1 MTKKSNGTDAKLAPL
16 RQKIDKID
24 DEILGLLDER
34 MQIVREIGAVKL
46 KERAF
51 IYHPK
56 REREIVERLTNLNP
70 QFITSSAINA
80 IYSEIFAT
88 SRHLE
93 LPERVAYLGPMGS
106 FTHQVAISRFG
117 KISEYLSATNIES
130 IFKLVENKSVKYGV
144 IPIENNSNGIVGES
158 LDFLSKYNVKIIA
171 EANLAIHHSLASNEK
186 LLSNIKKIYSKDVAF
201 GQCREFLKNYS
212 LQNAEL
218 IPLDSTAKAA
228 KIASSEKNSAAIC
241 SKVAADSFGL
251 PIMFENIQDSNE
263 NITRFFIISD
273 FKLPQS
279 GADKTSFCAF
289 INNSDKPGTLA
300 NLLND
305 FSKANINLVK
315 LESRPMRGK
324 KGFSF
329 WFYMELDGHID
340 DLAVGEIFKA
350 QGEVLKWLGSYPK

>member
-1 MTKKSNGTDAKLAPL
+1 MNANKSTEAKLAPL
-16 RQKIDKID
+16 RAQIDELDNK
-24 DEILGLLDER
+24 ILGLLDER
-34 MQIVREIGAVKL
+34 MKIVREIGALKVKE
-46 KERAF
+46 KAF

-70 QFITSSAINA
+70 QFITPSAINA

-93 LPERVAYLGPMGS
+93 LPERVAYLGPTGS
-106 FTHQVAISRFG
+106 FTHQVAMSRFG
-117 KISEYLSATNIES
+117 KVSEYISATNIES

-158 LDFLSKYNVKIIA
+158 LDFLSKYDVKIIA
-171 EANLAIHHSLASNEK
+171 EASLAIHHSLASNEK

-228 KIASSEKNSAAIC
+228 KVAASEKNSAAIC
-241 SKVAADSFGL
+241 SKVAADSLGL

-273 FKLPQS
+273 FKLGVS
-279 GADKTSFCAF
+279 GNDKTSFCAF

-315 LESRPMRGK
+315 LESRPLRHN

-329 WFYMELDGHID
+329 WFYMELEGHID
-340 DLAVGEIFKA
+340 DSHIAEIFAEK
-350 QGEVLKWLGSYPK
+350 GERLKWLGSYPK

>member
-1 MTKKSNGTDAKLAPL
+1 MNKSTEAKLAPL
-16 RQKIDKID
+16 RAQIDELDNK
-24 DEILGLLDER
+24 ILGLLDER
-34 MQIVREIGAVKL
+34 MRIVREIGAVKV
-46 KERAF
+46 KEKAF

-70 QFITSSAINA
+70 KFITPNAINA

-106 FTHQVAISRFG
+106 FTHQVAMSRFG
-117 KISEYLSATNIES
+117 KVSEYISATNIES

-158 LDFLSKYNVKIIA
+158 LDFLSKYDVKIIA
-171 EANLAIHHSLASNEK
+171 EASLAIHHSLASNEK

-228 KIASSEKNSAAIC
+228 KVAAGEKNSAAIC
-241 SKVAADSFGL
+241 SKVAADSLGL

-273 FKLPQS
+273 FKLGIS
-279 GADKTSFCAF
+279 GNDKTSFCAF

-315 LESRPMRGK
+315 LESRPLRNA

-329 WFYMELDGHID
+329 WFYMELEGHID
-340 DLAVGEIFKA
+340 DKNIQEIFSQKK
-350 QGEVLKWLGSYPK
+350 ERLKWLGSYPK

>member
-1 MTKKSNGTDAKLAPL
+1 MNANKSTEAKLAPL
-16 RQKIDKID
+16 RAQIDELDNK
-24 DEILGLLDER
+24 ILGLLDER
-34 MQIVREIGAVKL
+34 MKIVRDIGAVKV
-46 KERAF
+46 KEKAF

-70 QFITSSAINA
+70 RFITPSAINA

-93 LPERVAYLGPMGS
+93 LPERVAYLGPTGS
-106 FTHQVAISRFG
+106 FTHQVAMSRFG
-117 KISEYLSATNIES
+117 KVSEYISATNIES

-158 LDFLSKYNVKIIA
+158 LDFLSKYDVKIIA
-171 EANLAIHHSLASNEK
+171 EASLAIHHSLASNEK

-212 LQNAEL
+212 LQNVEL

-228 KIASSEKNSAAIC
+228 KVAAGEKNSAAIC
-241 SKVAADSFGL
+241 SKVAADSLGL

-273 FKLPQS
+273 FKLGVS
-279 GADKTSFCAF
+279 GNDKTSFCAF

-315 LESRPMRGK
+315 LESRPLRHN

-329 WFYMELDGHID
+329 WFYMELEGHID
-340 DLAVGEIFKA
+340 DSHIAEIFAEK
-350 QGEVLKWLGSYPK
+350 GKLLKWVGSYPK

>member
-1 MTKKSNGTDAKLAPL
+1 MNANKSTEAKLAPL
-16 RQKIDKID
+16 RAQIDELDNK
-24 DEILGLLDER
+24 ILGLLDKR
-34 MQIVREIGAVKL
+34 MKIVREIGAVKV
-46 KERAF
+46 KEKAF

-70 QFITSSAINA
+70 QFITPNAINA

-93 LPERVAYLGPMGS
+93 LPERVAYLGPTGS
-106 FTHQVAISRFG
+106 FTHQVAMSRFG
-117 KISEYLSATNIES
+117 KVSEYISATNIES

-158 LDFLSKYNVKIIA
+158 LDFLSKYDVKIIA
-171 EANLAIHHSLASNEK
+171 EASLAIHHSLASNEK

-228 KIASSEKNSAAIC
+228 KVAASEKNSAAIC
-241 SKVAADSFGL
+241 SKVAADSLGL

-273 FKLPQS
+273 FKLGVS
-279 GADKTSFCAF
+279 GNDKTSFCAF

-315 LESRPMRGK
+315 LESRPLRHN

-329 WFYMELDGHID
+329 WFYMELEGHID
-340 DLAVGEIFKA
+340 DSHIAEIFAEK
-350 QGEVLKWLGSYPK
+350 GERLKWLGSYPK

>member
-1 MTKKSNGTDAKLAPL
+1 MNANKSTEAKLAPL
-16 RQKIDKID
+16 RAQIDELDNK
-24 DEILGLLDER
+24 ILGLLDKR
-34 MQIVREIGAVKL
+34 MKIVREIGAVKV
-46 KERAF
+46 KEKAF

-70 QFITSSAINA
+70 QFITPSAINA

-93 LPERVAYLGPMGS
+93 LPERVAYLGPTGS
-106 FTHQVAISRFG
+106 FTHQVAMSRFG
-117 KISEYLSATNIES
+117 KVSEYISATNIES

-158 LDFLSKYNVKIIA
+158 LDFLSKYDVKIIA
-171 EANLAIHHSLASNEK
+171 EASLAIHHSLASNEK

-228 KIASSEKNSAAIC
+228 KVAAGEKNSAAIC
-241 SKVAADSFGL
+241 SKVAADSLGL

-273 FKLPQS
+273 FKLGVS
-279 GADKTSFCAF
+279 GNDKTSFCAF

-315 LESRPMRGK
+315 LESRPLRHN

-329 WFYMELDGHID
+329 WFYMELEGHID
-340 DLAVGEIFKA
+340 DSHIAEIFAEK
-350 QGEVLKWLGSYPK
+350 GGRLKWLGSYPK

>member
-1 MTKKSNGTDAKLAPL
+1 MNKSTEAKLAPL
-16 RQKIDKID
+16 RAQIDELDNK
-24 DEILGLLDER
+24 ILGLLDER
-34 MQIVREIGAVKL
+34 MKIVREIGAVKV
-46 KERAF
+46 KEKAF

-70 QFITSSAINA
+70 QFITPSAINA

-93 LPERVAYLGPMGS
+93 LPERVAYLGPTGS
-106 FTHQVAISRFG
+106 FTHQVAMSRFG
-117 KISEYLSATNIES
+117 KVSEYISATNIES

-158 LDFLSKYNVKIIA
+158 LDFLSKYDVKIIA
-171 EANLAIHHSLASNEK
+171 EASLAIHHSLASNEK

-212 LQNAEL
+212 LQNVEL

-228 KIASSEKNSAAIC
+228 KVAAGEKNSAAIC
-241 SKVAADSFGL
+241 SKVAADSLGL

-273 FKLPQS
+273 FKLGVS
-279 GADKTSFCAF
+279 GNDKTSFCAF

-315 LESRPMRGK
+315 LESRPLRHN

-329 WFYMELDGHID
+329 WFYMELEGHID
-340 DLAVGEIFKA
+340 DSHIAEIFAEK
-350 QGEVLKWLGSYPK
+350 GGRLKWLGSYPK

>member
-1 MTKKSNGTDAKLAPL
+1 MNANKSTEAKLAPL
-16 RQKIDKID
+16 RAQIDELDNK
-24 DEILGLLDER
+24 ILGLLDKR
-34 MQIVREIGAVKL
+34 MKIVREIGAVKV
-46 KERAF
+46 KEKAF

-70 QFITSSAINA
+70 QFITPNAINA

-93 LPERVAYLGPMGS
+93 LPERVAYLGPTGS
-106 FTHQVAISRFG
+106 FTHQVAMSRFG
-117 KISEYLSATNIES
+117 KVSEYISATNIES

-158 LDFLSKYNVKIIA
+158 LDFLSKYDVKIIA
-171 EANLAIHHSLASNEK
+171 EASLAIHHSLASNEK

-228 KIASSEKNSAAIC
+228 KVAASEKNSAAIC
-241 SKVAADSFGL
+241 SKVAADSLGL

-273 FKLPQS
+273 FKLGVS
-279 GADKTSFCAF
+279 GNDKTSFCAF

-315 LESRPMRGK
+315 LESRPLRHN

-329 WFYMELDGHID
+329 WFYMELEGHID
-340 DLAVGEIFKA
+340 DSHIAEIFAKK
-350 QGEVLKWLGSYPK
+350 GGRLKWLGSYPK

>member
-1 MTKKSNGTDAKLAPL
+1 MNANKSTEAKLAPL
-16 RQKIDKID
+16 RAQIDELDNK
-24 DEILGLLDER
+24 ILGLLDKR
-34 MQIVREIGAVKL
+34 MKIVRDIGTVKV
-46 KERAF
+46 KEKAF

-70 QFITSSAINA
+70 KFITPSAINA

-93 LPERVAYLGPMGS
+93 LPERVAYLGPTGS
-106 FTHQVAISRFG
+106 FTHQVAMSRFG
-117 KISEYLSATNIES
+117 KVSEYISATNIES

-158 LDFLSKYNVKIIA
+158 LDFLSKYDVKIIA
-171 EANLAIHHSLASNEK
+171 EASLAIHHSLASNEK

-212 LQNAEL
+212 LQNVEL

-228 KIASSEKNSAAIC
+228 KVAAGEKNSAAIC
-241 SKVAADSFGL
+241 SKVAADSLGL

-273 FKLPQS
+273 FKLGVS
-279 GADKTSFCAF
+279 GNDKTSFCAF

-315 LESRPMRGK
+315 LESRPLRHN

-329 WFYMELDGHID
+329 WFYMELEGHID
-340 DLAVGEIFKA
+340 DSHIAEIFAEK
-350 QGEVLKWLGSYPK
+350 GERLKWLGSYPK

>member
-1 MTKKSNGTDAKLAPL
+1 MNKSTEAKLAPL
-16 RQKIDKID
+16 RAQIDELDNKIL
-24 DEILGLLDER
+24 ELLDER
-34 MQIVREIGAVKL
+34 MKVVREIGALKVKE
-46 KERAF
+46 KAF

-56 REREIVERLTNLNP
+56 REREIITRLTNKNP
-70 QFITSSAINA
+70 RFITPNAINA
-80 IYSEIFAT
+80 IYNEIFAT

-106 FTHQVAISRFG
+106 FTHQVAMSRFG
-117 KISEYLSATNIES
+117 KVSEYISATNIES
-130 IFKLVENKSVKYGV
+130 IFKLVENKSAKYGV

-158 LDFLSKYNVKIIA
+158 LDFLSKYDVKIIA
-171 EANLAIHHSLASNEK
+171 EESLAIHHSLASNEK

-228 KIASSEKNSAAIC
+228 KVAMSEKNSAAIC
-241 SKVAADSFGL
+241 SKVAADSLGL

-273 FKLPQS
+273 FKLSVS
-279 GADKTSFCAF
+279 GNDKTSFCAF

-315 LESRPMRGK
+315 LESRPLRNT

-329 WFYMELDGHID
+329 WFYMELEGHID
-340 DLAVGEIFKA
+340 DKNIQEIFTQK
-350 QGEVLKWLGSYPK
+350 GERLKWLGSYPK

>member
-1 MTKKSNGTDAKLAPL
+1 MNANKSTEAKLAPL
-16 RQKIDKID
+16 RAQIDELDNK
-24 DEILGLLDER
+24 ILGLLDKR
-34 MQIVREIGAVKL
+34 MKIVREIGAVKV
-46 KERAF
+46 KEKAF

-56 REREIVERLTNLNP
+56 REREIVERLNSLNP
-70 QFITSSAINA
+70 QFITPSAINA

-93 LPERVAYLGPMGS
+93 LPERVAYLGPTGS
-106 FTHQVAISRFG
+106 FTHQVAMSRFG
-117 KISEYLSATNIES
+117 KVSEYISATNIES

-158 LDFLSKYNVKIIA
+158 LDFLSKYDVKIIA
-171 EANLAIHHSLASNEK
+171 EASLAIHHSLASNEK

-228 KIASSEKNSAAIC
+228 KVAASEKNSAAIC
-241 SKVAADSFGL
+241 SKVAADSLGL

-273 FKLPQS
+273 FKLGVS
-279 GADKTSFCAF
+279 GNDKTSFCAF

-315 LESRPMRGK
+315 LESRPLRHN

-329 WFYMELDGHID
+329 WFYMELEGHID
-340 DLAVGEIFKA
+340 DSHIAEIFAEK
-350 QGEVLKWLGSYPK
+350 GDRLKWLGSYPK

>member
-1 MTKKSNGTDAKLAPL
+1 MNANKSTDAKLAPL
-16 RQKIDKID
+16 RAQIDELD
-24 DEILGLLDER
+24 NEILWLLDKR
-34 MQIVREIGAVKL
+34 MRIVREIGEIKAKQ
-46 KERAF
+46 KAF

-70 QFITSSAINA
+70 RFITPSAINA

-106 FTHQVAISRFG
+106 FTHQVAMSRFG
-117 KISEYLSATNIES
+117 KVSEYISATNIES

-158 LDFLSKYNVKIIA
+158 LDFLSKYDVKIIA
-171 EANLAIHHSLASNEK
+171 EASLAIHHSLASNEK
-186 LLSNIKKIYSKDVAF
+186 LLANIKKIYSKDVAF

-228 KIASSEKNSAAIC
+228 KVAANEKNSAAIC
-241 SKVAADSFGL
+241 SKVAADSLGL

-273 FKLPQS
+273 FKLGAS
-279 GADKTSFCAF
+279 GNDKTSFCAY

-315 LESRPMRGK
+315 LESRPLRK
-324 KGFSF
+324 DKGFSF
-329 WFYMELDGHID
+329 WFYMELEGHID
-340 DLAVGEIFKA
+340 DKNIQEIFA
-350 QGEVLKWLGSYPK
+350 QKGERLKWLGSYPK

>member
-1 MTKKSNGTDAKLAPL
+1 MNANKSTEAKLAPL
-16 RQKIDKID
+16 RAQIDELDNK
-24 DEILGLLDER
+24 ILGLLDKR
-34 MQIVREIGAVKL
+34 MKIVRDIGAVKV
-46 KERAF
+46 KEKAF

-70 QFITSSAINA
+70 QFITPSAINA

-93 LPERVAYLGPMGS
+93 LPERVAYLGPTGS
-106 FTHQVAISRFG
+106 FTHQVAMSRFG
-117 KISEYLSATNIES
+117 KVSEYISATNIES

-158 LDFLSKYNVKIIA
+158 LDFLSKYDVKIIA
-171 EANLAIHHSLASNEK
+171 EASLAIHHSLASNEK

-212 LQNAEL
+212 LQNVEL

-228 KIASSEKNSAAIC
+228 KVAAGEKNSAAIC
-241 SKVAADSFGL
+241 SKVAADSLGL

-273 FKLPQS
+273 FKLGVS
-279 GADKTSFCAF
+279 GNDKTSFCAF

-315 LESRPMRGK
+315 LESRPLRHN

-329 WFYMELDGHID
+329 WFYMELEGHID
-340 DLAVGEIFKA
+340 DSHIAEIFAEK
-350 QGEVLKWLGSYPK
+350 GERLKWLGSYPK

>member
-1 MTKKSNGTDAKLAPL
+1 MNKSTEAKLAPL
-16 RQKIDKID
+16 RAQIDELDNK
-24 DEILGLLDER
+24 ILGLLDKR
-34 MQIVREIGAVKL
+34 MKIVRDIGAVKV
-46 KERAF
+46 KEKAF

-70 QFITSSAINA
+70 RFITPSAINA

-93 LPERVAYLGPMGS
+93 LPERVAYLGPTGS
-106 FTHQVAISRFG
+106 FTHQVAMSRFG
-117 KISEYLSATNIES
+117 KVSEYISATNIES

-158 LDFLSKYNVKIIA
+158 LDFLSKYDVKIIA
-171 EANLAIHHSLASNEK
+171 EASLAIHHSLASNEK

-212 LQNAEL
+212 LQNVEL

-228 KIASSEKNSAAIC
+228 KVAAGEKNSAAIC
-241 SKVAADSFGL
+241 SKVAADSLGL

-273 FKLPQS
+273 FKLGVS
-279 GADKTSFCAF
+279 GNDKTSFCAF

-315 LESRPMRGK
+315 LESRPLRHN

-329 WFYMELDGHID
+329 WFYMELEGHID
-340 DLAVGEIFKA
+340 DSHIAEIFAEK
-350 QGEVLKWLGSYPK
+350 GERLKWLGSYPK

>member
-1 MTKKSNGTDAKLAPL
+1 MKKPNDTAKKLAPL

-24 DEILGLLDER
+24 NEILELLDKR

-46 KERAF
+46 KEKAF

-56 REREIVERLTNLNP
+56 REREIVERLNALNP
-70 QFITSSAINA
+70 RFITPSAIDA

-106 FTHQVAISRFG
+106 FTHQVALSRFG
-117 KISEYLSATNIES
+117 KISEYVSATNIEG

-144 IPIENNSNGIVGES
+144 LPIENNSNGIVGES

-171 EANLAIHHSLASNEK
+171 EASLAIHHSLASNEK
-186 LLSNIKKIYSKDVAF
+186 LLKNIKKIYSKDVAF

-228 KIASSEKNSAAIC
+228 QIASGEKNSAAIC
-241 SKVAADSFGL
+241 SKVAADCFNL
-251 PIMFENIQDSNE
+251 PIMFENIQDSVE

-273 FKLPQS
+273 FKLPKS

-289 INNSDKPGTLA
+289 INDSNKPGTLA
-300 NLLND
+300 KLLNE
-305 FSKANINLVK
+305 FNSAKINLVK
-315 LESRPMRGK
+315 LESRPVRK
-324 KGFSF
+324 SKDFSF
-329 WFYMELDGHID
+329 WFYMELEGHID
-340 DLAVGEIFKA
+340 DLHINAIFK
-350 QGEVLKWLGSYPK
+350 QKGDILKWLGSYPK

>member
-1 MTKKSNGTDAKLAPL
+1 MNKNTEAKLAPL
-16 RQKIDKID
+16 RAQIDELDNK
-24 DEILGLLDER
+24 ILGLLDER
-34 MQIVREIGAVKL
+34 MKIVREIGAVKV
-46 KERAF
+46 KEKAF

-70 QFITSSAINA
+70 RFITPSAINA

-93 LPERVAYLGPMGS
+93 LPERVAYLGPTGS
-106 FTHQVAISRFG
+106 FTHQVAMSRFG
-117 KISEYLSATNIES
+117 KVSEYISATNIES

-158 LDFLSKYNVKIIA
+158 LDFLSKYDVKIIA
-171 EANLAIHHSLASNEK
+171 EASLAIHHSLASNEK

-212 LQNAEL
+212 LQNVEL

-228 KIASSEKNSAAIC
+228 KVAAGEKNSAAIC
-241 SKVAADSFGL
+241 SKVAADSLGL

-273 FKLPQS
+273 FKLGVS
-279 GADKTSFCAF
+279 GNDKTSFCAF

-315 LESRPMRGK
+315 LESRPLRHN

-329 WFYMELDGHID
+329 WFYMELEGHID
-340 DLAVGEIFKA
+340 DSHIAEIFAEK
-350 QGEVLKWLGSYPK
+350 GERLKWLGSYPK

>member
-1 MTKKSNGTDAKLAPL
+1 MNANKSTEAKLAPL
-16 RQKIDKID
+16 RAQIDELDNK
-24 DEILGLLDER
+24 ILGLLDER
-34 MQIVREIGAVKL
+34 MKIVREIGAVKV
-46 KERAF
+46 KEKAF
-51 IYHPK
+51 ICHPK

-70 QFITSSAINA
+70 KFITPSAINA

-93 LPERVAYLGPMGS
+93 LPERVAYLGPTGS
-106 FTHQVAISRFG
+106 FTHQVAMSRFG
-117 KISEYLSATNIES
+117 KVSEYISATNIES

-158 LDFLSKYNVKIIA
+158 LDFLSKYDVKIIA
-171 EANLAIHHSLASNEK
+171 EASLAIHHSLASNEK

-212 LQNAEL
+212 LQNVEL

-228 KIASSEKNSAAIC
+228 KVAASEKNSAAIC
-241 SKVAADSFGL
+241 SKVAADSLGL

-273 FKLPQS
+273 FKLGVS
-279 GADKTSFCAF
+279 GNDKTSFCAF

-315 LESRPMRGK
+315 LESRPLRHN

-329 WFYMELDGHID
+329 WFYMELEGHID
-340 DLAVGEIFKA
+340 DSHIAEIFAEK
-350 QGEVLKWLGSYPK
+350 GERLKWLGSYPK